1 MTKKDAII
9 AKKDEKLKGK
19 DLDIAKKDNRIATLE
34 GAIRD
39 SYNSLKQSL
48 IL

>member
-19 DLDIAKKDNRIATLE
+19 DLDIAKKDNRIAL
-34 GAIRD
+34 
-39 SYNSLKQSL
+39 
-48 IL
+48 

>member
-19 DLDIAKKDNRIATLE
+19 DLDLPRKTNGLH
-34 GAIRD
+34 
-39 SYNSLKQSL
+39 L
-48 IL
+48 